1 MRSAKQRANDRRL
14 GRMAKKR
21 FSKTKRVKR
30 TSKRVSPMARR
41 RRASRRTRVYSRAR
55 RTFSRRSG
63 SKITSTIRP
72 YASGI
77 GGGLIAETVLSRV
90 GGGQFAQLGG
100 FGGAYL
106 VGGVKGV
113 IGKLGFDLVS
123 GRGLNIPF
131 FGGQSQST
139 GGLSV

>member
-21 FSKTKRVKR
+21 HSTKRVKR
-30 TSKRVSPMARR
+30 TTKRTTSMRR
-41 RRASRRTRVYSRAR
+41 RRSPTRRRVSRGVR

-63 SKITSTIRP
+63 SKITSTIKP

-77 GGGLIAETVLSRV
+77 GGGLIAETVLNRV
-90 GGGQFAQLGG
+90 GGGQFSQLGG

-113 IGKLGFDLVS
+113 IGKLGFDLIS

-131 FGGQSQST
+131 FGGQSQSS
-139 GGLSV
+139 GVLSV